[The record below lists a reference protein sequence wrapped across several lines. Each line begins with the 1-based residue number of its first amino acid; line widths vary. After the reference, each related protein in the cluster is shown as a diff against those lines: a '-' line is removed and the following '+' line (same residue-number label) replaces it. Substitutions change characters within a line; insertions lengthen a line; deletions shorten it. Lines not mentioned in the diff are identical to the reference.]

1 MPSIQ
6 AAFQV
11 SRLVTYLPTDW
22 HEQHRIP
29 YVTANLI
36 ALKAPMPRNGG
47 IILI

>member
-1 MPSIQ
+1 VPAIR

-11 SRLVTYLPTDW
+11 SRLVTYFPTGW

-29 YVTANLI
+29 YVAANLI
-36 ALKAPMPRNGG
+36 ALKEGMPRNGG